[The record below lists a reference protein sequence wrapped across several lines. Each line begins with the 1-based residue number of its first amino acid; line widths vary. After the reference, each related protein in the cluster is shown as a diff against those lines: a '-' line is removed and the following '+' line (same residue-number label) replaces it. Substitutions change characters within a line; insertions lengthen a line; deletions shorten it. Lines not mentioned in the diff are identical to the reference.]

1 MLQTILSRIGWAAA
15 LLLLQVLVFNHI
27 HLWGYATPMPY
38 VYLLIIMPGT
48 TPRWLY
54 IVTGFAFGL
63 ALDIFSSTPGLTAS
77 ALCLCGLFVPLLL
90 SLFSPAE
97 TDGEAPE
104 PSASAMKWGPF
115 SRYALFAILLHCTAF
130 FVVEAFTFSLWP
142 DLLLQI
148 ASSSALTLVFVLC
161 FERLRGSR

>member
-1 MLQTILSRIGWAAA
+1 M
-15 LLLLQVLVFNHI
+15 LLLQVLVFNHI
-27 HLWGYATPMPY
+27 HLGGYATPMPY
-38 VYLLIIMPGT
+38 VYLLMILPGS

-63 ALDIFSSTPGLTAS
+63 TLDIFTSTPGLTAS
-77 ALCLCGLFVPLLL
+77 ALCLCGLFVPLML

-104 PSASAMKWGPF
+104 PSARAMKWGPF
-115 SRYALFAILLHCTAF
+115 SRYALFVILLHCSAF
-130 FVVEAFTFSLWP
+130 FVGEAFTFSLWP

-148 ASSSALTLVFVLC
+148 ASRSVLTLVFVLC
-161 FERLRGSR
+161 FEGLRSSR

>member
-1 MLQTILSRIGWAAA
+1 MLQTIFSRIGWGAA

-27 HLWGYATPMPY
+27 HLGGYATPMPY
-38 VYLLIIMPGT
+38 VYLLMILPGS

-63 ALDIFSSTPGLTAS
+63 TLDIFTSTPGLTAS

-104 PSASAMKWGPF
+104 PSARAMKWGPF
-115 SRYALFAILLHCTAF
+115 SRYALFVILLHCSAF
-130 FVVEAFTFSLWP
+130 LSLKLSLFRFGP
-142 DLLLQI
+142 
-148 ASSSALTLVFVLC
+148 TC
-161 FERLRGSR
+161 FYRLRQAVC